1 MFGSLKKVI
10 TPEWYDNEEN
20 QILTLSTCVNN
31 NKYRIVLHAKI

>member
-20 QILTLSTCVNN
+20 
-31 NKYRIVLHAKI
+31 YKIKLITENPNINIINMCK